1 VLKIHES
8 NIPFPVLRHLYRMMC
23 DKGILQPFFVDLI

>member
-1 VLKIHES
+1 
-8 NIPFPVLRHLYRMMC
+8 MMC